1 MIVTMMIV
9 AQGEQYNAFVTS
21 GKQGQGGRG
30 SSTRG
35 AEDKQRWVMMVIA
48 VINIIILKLS
58 PMSSHCSGG
67 MRVWILSEN
76 SSEEVCQSSPIDA
89 PWW

>member
-1 MIVTMMIV
+1 MMIV

-35 AEDKQRWVMMVIA
+35 AEDNQRWVIMVIT

-58 PMSSHCSGG
+58 PMSSHYSGS

-76 SSEEVCQSSPIDA
+76 SSEEVCKSIPVHALSP
-89 PWW
+89 W